1 MALKDYS
8 QNGEQEHIL
17 HYLDTIGITK
27 GHLVDL
33 GAGDG
38 YTMSKPT
45 PTVSDMQWLVRC
57 WCDQQEH
64 GWITPNAILYH
75 WESDLLSVTR
85 SNLVHEFEIKR
96 SRADLLRDLDKE
108 KHSLRYLLTG
118 KREAYS
124 YDIGGRRINRP
135 PAEIKRPSYFWF
147 VVTEELVDV
156 ALSERIPAHCGV
168 MEIRY
173 AGDQQA
179 RPFLLEPRRMATRLH
194 ETRIDA
200 HDLLKLAGKVHYRY
214 WGLVRQEQNKKLKKR
229 VKAMQQIEI

>member
-1 MALKDYS
+1 MKATL
-8 QNGEQEHIL
+8 
-17 HYLDTIGITK
+17 
-27 GHLVDL
+27 
-33 GAGDG
+33 
-38 YTMSKPT
+38 

-57 WCDQQEH
+57 WCDQQDH
-64 GWITPNAILYH
+64 GWITPNAILYP

-96 SRADLLRDLDKE
+96 SRADLLRDLDKP
-108 KHSLRYLLTG
+108 KHASRYLLTG
-118 KREAYS
+118 
-124 YDIGGRRINRP
+124 RR
-135 PAEIKRPSYFWF
+135 PASTTRMGNMNFSAPERDIKRPSYFWF
-147 VVTEELVDV
+147 VVTEDLADV
-156 ALSERIPAHCGV
+156 ALSDRIPAHCGV

-214 WGLVRQEQNKKLKKR
+214 WGLVRQEQNKKLKRR